1 MKRIA
6 LMPLALALAVTL
18 ACNTGTRNDIAE
30 SREDASTTANRIDS
44 EAVGTAG
51 DENNREWV
59 AMSMD
64 ASMAEIELGQ
74 MAQNQAASAEVKQF
88 AQMMVNDHGKA
99 LDELK
104 PIAARQGT
112 PAVAQMNEDNRELRD
127 RLSTLRGEEFDREY
141 MRAMIDSHE
150 KVINHLQTRANED
163 RLGDNRGQVTPEQT
177 DDAVGMQI
185 NQWAAKALPTTRHHL
200 EEARRINESLGS
212 RQTRR

>member
-1 MKRIA
+1 
-6 LMPLALALAVTL
+6 MPLALAVAVTL
-18 ACNTGTRNDIAE
+18 ACNTAPRNDTAE
-30 SREDASTTANRIDS
+30 SREDASTTANRTDS

-59 AMSMD
+59 AASMD
-64 ASMAEIELGQ
+64 ANMAEIELGR

-88 AQMMVNDHGKA
+88 AQMMVTDHSKA

-104 PIAARQGT
+104 PIAGRQGT

-127 RLSTLRGEEFDREY
+127 RLSKLRGQEFDREY

-150 KVINHLQTRANED
+150 NVINHLQTRANED
-163 RLGDNRGQVTPEQT
+163 RFGDNKGQTTPERT
-177 DDAVGMQI
+177 DDAVAMQI
-185 NQWAAKALPTTRHHL
+185 NQWAAKTLPTARHHL
-200 EEARRINESLGS
+200 EEARRINDGLGS